1 VGAVRLRT
9 REAQAT
15 GDEPAA
21 GWFSLNVA
29 DAGGGRM
36 ELRFEGELN
45 GEFSFTATVA
55 PGDVSGV
62 MMPLMMSQA
71 GWALLPLFMNP

>member
-1 VGAVRLRT
+1 
-9 REAQAT
+9 
-15 GDEPAA
+15 
-21 GWFSLNVA
+21 
-29 DAGGGRM
+29 M